1 MSDNSTNI
9 EVLEKT
15 LPVAPLKIAAMESC
29 QALGKKVNDYI
40 VSFREN
46 TINEVKEFVNI
57 VLQCPYDV
65 DLVSG
70 RYIIDAKSLMGI
82 FSLDLSKPLTV
93 EIYSDNCE
101 DILEKLAKF
110 AK

>member
-1 MSDNSTNI
+1 M
-9 EVLEKT
+9 
-15 LPVAPLKIAAMESC
+15 
-29 QALGKKVNDYI
+29 KKVCQI
-40 VSFREN
+40 KLN

-82 FSLDLSKPLTV
+82 FSLDLTRPIGLEADIDSDDV
-93 EIYSDNCE
+93 EDLLKKIDFCVV
-101 DILEKLAKF
+101 K
-110 AK
+110 

>member
-1 MSDNSTNI
+1 M
-9 EVLEKT
+9 
-15 LPVAPLKIAAMESC
+15 
-29 QALGKKVNDYI
+29 KKVCQI
-40 VSFREN
+40 KLN

-82 FSLDLSKPLTV
+82 LSLDLTRPIDLEADIDSDDV
-93 EIYSDNCE
+93 EELLKKIDFCVV
-101 DILEKLAKF
+101 K
-110 AK
+110 

>member
-1 MSDNSTNI
+1 M
-9 EVLEKT
+9 
-15 LPVAPLKIAAMESC
+15 
-29 QALGKKVNDYI
+29 KKVCQI
-40 VSFREN
+40 KLN

-82 FSLDLSKPLTV
+82 FSLDLTRPIDL
-93 EIYSDNCE
+93 EADIDAE
-101 DILEKLAKF
+101 DAEDLMKKIDFCVVK
-110 AK
+110 

>member
-1 MSDNSTNI
+1 M
-9 EVLEKT
+9 
-15 LPVAPLKIAAMESC
+15 
-29 QALGKKVNDYI
+29 KKVCQI
-40 VSFREN
+40 KLN

-82 FSLDLSKPLTV
+82 FSLDLTRPIDLSADTDDV
-93 EIYSDNCE
+93 EDLLKKIDFCVV
-101 DILEKLAKF
+101 K
-110 AK
+110 